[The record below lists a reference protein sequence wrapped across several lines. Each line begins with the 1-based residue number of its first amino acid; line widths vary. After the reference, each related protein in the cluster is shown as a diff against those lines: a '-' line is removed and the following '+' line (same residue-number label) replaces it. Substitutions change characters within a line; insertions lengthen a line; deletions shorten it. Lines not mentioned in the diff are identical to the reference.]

1 MNKRELEDKEQE
13 LVREFFQNRTA
24 GFFVEVGAND
34 PISGSQTWH
43 LEQRGWRGILVEPQP
58 SCAELLRQQRK
69 NSQVIQ
75 AACSAPEKAGEA
87 MFHFSNFSGLCGLE
101 KHVDDPNVVYEHSE
115 LVKVTTL
122 NAILENAGNPAI
134 DCVFIDVEGTELD
147 VLRGFD
153 LKKHHPPLIL
163 IEDKVHSLAKHFYLH
178 SQGYKLVK
186 RTGVNNWYVPK
197 ETPFTMVSLGE
208 RYHLIRKMY
217 LATPW
222 RILKLK
228 LKRLRTRSHRD
239 N

>member
-13 LVREFFQNRTA
+13 LVREFFQNRTT

-34 PISGSQTWH
+34 PVSGSQTWH

-69 NSQVIQ
+69 NSRVFQM
-75 AACSAPEKAGEA
+75 ACSAPEKTGEA

-101 KHVDDPNVVYEHSE
+101 KHVDDPNVVYERSE
-115 LVKVTTL
+115 PVKVTTL
-122 NAILENAGNPAI
+122 DAILESEGNPAL

-153 LKKHHPPLIL
+153 LKKHHPLLIL
-163 IEDKVHSLAKHFYLH
+163 MEDKVHSLAKHFYLRR
-178 SQGYKLVK
+178 QGYKLVK

-197 ETPFTMVSLGE
+197 GTPFKMVSLGE
-208 RYHLIRKMY
+208 RYHPIRKMY

-222 RILKLK
+222 RVLKLK
-228 LKRLRTRSHRD
+228 LKRVRAGHRHA